1 MKKFVGA
8 KELADK
14 WGVSERRIRL
24 MCQDGRIEG
33 AVKLGWSWSIPSDT
47 PKPFDGRH
55 MRQYKTGSVRLGSI
69 DVTRINRL
77 MRDNEI
83 SDKLFTNV
91 RTDDYIAGL
100 ILLGFRLD
108 GRQMSRADV
117 LSVFSQNPA
126 RSLSYADV
134 MRIAAFRSLFLRAQ
148 VLLPDYNVRS
158 VLSLHGSFCQ
168 GWDDRDGSSF
178 RAGDA
183 PDSSIPVSLQMET
196 FFMQYDREWKGVH
209 PVFKAVLLLCEFIKD
224 RPFETDSG
232 FFALL
237 VSCVM
242 LLAQGILPPALDQ
255 DDLDELNATLALA
268 VRKSNYEDLARLYE
282 RCILKAYSDVFQ
294 VS

>member
-83 SDKLFTNV
+83 SDKLFSNV

-108 GRQMSRADV
+108 GRQMSRAEV
-117 LSVFSQNPA
+117 LSVFSQSPA

-134 MRIAAFRSLFLRAQ
+134 MRIAAFRSLFLRA
-148 VLLPDYNVRS
+148 VCPSRLPRPRVT
-158 VLSLHGSFCQ
+158 
-168 GWDDRDGSSF
+168 
-178 RAGDA
+178 RAGGG
-183 PDSSIPVSLQMET
+183 T
-196 FFMQYDREWKGVH
+196 G
-209 PVFKAVLLLCEFIKD
+209 
-224 RPFETDSG
+224 G
-232 FFALL
+232 
-237 VSCVM
+237 
-242 LLAQGILPPALDQ
+242 
-255 DDLDELNATLALA
+255 N
-268 VRKSNYEDLARLYE
+268 
-282 RCILKAYSDVFQ
+282 
-294 VS
+294 